1 MVSRRPGVAARG
13 VTSVGEAGTESPP
26 AGASDAPAG
35 SWEAGA
41 GRPAGG
47 TIAARCGAD
56 VMLGAIEA
64 SDTIEPGAGV
74 NKPGA
79 EPVEREPPTGAITL
93 PTGPVTGASTRVRS
107 LDTGASTGPITG
119 ASVFVTGA
127 SVCVTGASTG
137 PITGASVCVTGA
149 SVCVTGASRPVTGA
163 VTGAST

>member
-1 MVSRRPGVAARG
+1 MPTADSAVRIETLPVLATPASSRANFEDIVVVSRGPGVAARG
-13 VTSVGEAGTESPP
+13 VTSVEAGTESPP

-41 GRPAGG
+41 AWSAGA

-64 SDTIEPGAGV
+64 SDTIEPGAGI
-74 NKPGA
+74 NKPGP

-107 LDTGASTGPITG
+107 LDVGASTGPITG

-127 SVCVTGASTG
+127 SVSA
-137 PITGASVCVTGA
+137 
-149 SVCVTGASRPVTGA
+149 
-163 VTGAST
+163 